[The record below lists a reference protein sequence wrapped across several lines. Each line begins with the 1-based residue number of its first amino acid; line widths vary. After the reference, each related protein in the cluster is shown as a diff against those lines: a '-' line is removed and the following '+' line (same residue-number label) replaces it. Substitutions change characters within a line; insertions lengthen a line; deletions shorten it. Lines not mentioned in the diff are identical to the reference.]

1 MGGDDAEFGNLD
13 HDYGKNDPKA
23 GGPDL
28 SAANNTNNGTKKNL
42 AIEIDENADYDEAN

>member
-1 MGGDDAEFGNLD
+1 MGGDDPGFGDLD